1 MTTEPMVGPMTDRTD
16 GPAGLELRPFQ
27 GEPDLAA
34 MVGVVSAANEA
45 DRIEER
51 ISVEALRNWVEHP
64 SPHFD
69 PAADIVVAV
78 LDGEVA
84 GYGWTSW
91 VDTTDGMREY
101 GTRGHVYPAWR
112 RRRVGSAILRHNE
125 ARLRRLAASH
135 DSTRPR
141 TYAAYAPERRPGA
154 VALLLGAGYQPVRYF
169 FDMVRPALDDI
180 SVPDLPAGLEVR
192 PVAGRE
198 QVRALFDADVEAFAD
213 HWGGFDASDASF
225 ESWLTDPDFDASLFL
240 VAYDGDQIAGAVVN
254 TINRHENEA
263 LGRAR
268 GLLESVFTRRPWR
281 GRGLAAALVA
291 RSLLLLR
298 ERGMTSA
305 WLGVDADNP
314 TGALGVYERAGFV
327 VDVRSSEYRKPMQ
340 EMDR

>member
-1 MTTEPMVGPMTDRTD
+1 MTTEPTTDRTARTD
-16 GPAGLELRPFQ
+16 VPAGLELRPYR

-34 MVGVVSAANEA
+34 MVRIFNAANEA
-45 DRIEER
+45 DRIDER
-51 ISVEALRNWVEHP
+51 VSAEGLRNWLTHP

-69 PAADIVVAV
+69 PTADVVLAAV
-78 LDGEVA
+78 DGEPV

-91 VDTTDGMREY
+91 VDTTDGLREY
-101 GTRGHVYPAWR
+101 ATRGHVHPAWR
-112 RRRVGSAILRHNE
+112 RRRVGTAILGHNE
-125 ARLRRLAASH
+125 ARLHRLAAGH
-135 DSTRPR
+135 DSDRPR
-141 TYAAYAPERRPGA
+141 AYTAFAPERRPGA
-154 VALLLGAGYQPVRYF
+154 MALLTGAGYQPVRWF
-169 FDMVRPALDDI
+169 FDMVRPTLDDVA
-180 SVPDLPAGLEVR
+180 VPELPAGLEIR

-225 ESWLTDPDFDASLFL
+225 ESWLTDPDYDPSLFV
-240 VAYDGDQIAGAVVN
+240 VAFEGEEIAGAVTN
-254 TINRHENEA
+254 TINRHENEQ

-268 GLLESVFTRRPWR
+268 GLLDSVFTRRPWR
-281 GRGLAAALVA
+281 GRGLAGALVA

-327 VDVRSSEYRKPMQ
+327 VDLRSTEYRKPLQ